1 MRLPWLSGTRR
12 VQHKPLVQL
21 PFVGREA
28 LLTGLEAN
36 LQAAQQGTGQFV
48 TLEGPAGNGKSAL
61 LSEFAFGRCPK
72 PFTFLVRL
80 HAGGWVVVQ
89 ECYAHLFEAL
99 QAQSEKT
106 LDMFYNDTKRLRKVL
121 AVNWDETEFRTFLA
135 SAEWTQV
142 QEQSPPKR
150 AGLGR
155 GADAFGQFLA
165 AARAHPWAVGAATL
179 LEVLARDASVGRQQ
193 DALAQRWEGLLRAIQ
208 RRGLPPGAVFVVLI
222 EQVEDDPPYGAQWA
236 EHWHRFAR
244 ITAES
249 ALPFLVVWSGMAAAL
264 QPVHQALHGMAPLTE
279 HRVEGLAAAER
290 QPLLSRL
297 LRVLPRSVQGAWE
310 QVVTAN
316 NGATFGNPAYLI
328 LSTTCVAAVAEAQ
341 PVPDQTLATMATAQ
355 AGEFVAPL
363 MERIAQRQ
371 AGQEGVLRQLTEICA
386 FLPPQETGTLD
397 DLFLYC
403 DLEAVGLDVMT
414 GRTTFEK
421 LVGEFVRYGLLDHD
435 RFTGRYTA
443 GNRVVQQALQAYVYP
458 SDGARQAVARRRRR
472 AAAVLRHVQRESV
485 EVLPEL
491 ARRIDAEEGNVTPSL
506 LAPYLLPP
514 FRRLLE
520 RSTKAE
526 RQRIASALGMFP
538 SALAVEVL
546 LLLLE
551 DEEGQ
556 VRSRAVQ
563 SLADLDGLHTL
574 PALLKALQ
582 DANGDVRWIAA
593 LALGKLEGPD
603 IVEALI
609 ALLTDEDKEVGRIA
623 AEGLGQKG
631 DRRAVPH
638 LIAAVRDSY
647 PLLRESAALAL
658 GQLADTRALPALQ
671 ELLQDASM
679 QVRRC
684 AERALARI
692 APTA

>member
-12 VQHKPLVQL
+12 VRHKPLVQL
-21 PFVGREA
+21 PFVGHAA
-28 LLTGLEAN
+28 LLAALEAN

-48 TLEGPAGNGKSAL
+48 TLEGPAGSGKSAL
-61 LSEFAFGRCPK
+61 LTEFVFGHCPK

-106 LDMFYNDTKRLRKVL
+106 LDMLYNDTKRLRKVL
-121 AVNWDETEFRTFLA
+121 AVNWDEAEFRTFLA
-135 SAEWTQV
+135 SADWTQL
-142 QEQSPPKR
+142 QQQSPSRR
-150 AGLGR
+150 AGLVR
-155 GADAFGQFLA
+155 GPDALGQFLA
-165 AARAHPWAVGAATL
+165 AAHAHPWAVGAATL
-179 LEVLARDASVGRQQ
+179 LEVLARDASLGRQEGV
-193 DALAQRWEGLLRAIQ
+193 LAHRWEGLLRAIQ

-222 EQVEDDPPYGAQWA
+222 EQLADDAPHAEQWA
-236 EHWHRFAR
+236 EHWRRFAR
-244 ITAES
+244 VTAES
-249 ALPFLVVWSGMAAAL
+249 TLPFLVLWSGTAAAL
-264 QPVHQALHGMAPLTE
+264 QPVHQALHGMVPLTT
-279 HRVEGLAAAER
+279 HHVEGLAATER

-297 LRVLPRSVQGAWE
+297 LRVLPRGVQGAWE
-310 QVVTAN
+310 QVITAN
-316 NGATFGNPAYLI
+316 DATFGNPAYLI
-328 LSTTCVAAVAEAQ
+328 LSTTCVAAMAEAP
-341 PVPDQTLATMATAQ
+341 PVADQTLATLAAAQ
-355 AGEFVAPL
+355 AGECVGPL
-363 MERIAQRQ
+363 MERIAQRH
-371 AGQEGVLRQLTEICA
+371 AGQEGLLRQLSEICA
-386 FLPPQETGTLD
+386 FLPPKEDGTLD

-403 DLEAVGLDVMT
+403 DLDAVGLDVVT
-414 GRTTFEK
+414 GRATFEK

-435 RFTGRYTA
+435 PFTGRYTA
-443 GNRVVQQALQAYVYP
+443 GNGIVQQALQAYVYP

-472 AAAVLRHVQRESV
+472 AAAVLRHVQRESG
-485 EVLPEL
+485 EVLREL
-491 ARRIDAEEGNVTPSL
+491 AQRIDAEEGGVTPSL

-514 FRRLLE
+514 FRRLLA

-526 RQRIASALGMFP
+526 RQRIASALGTFP

-546 LLLLE
+546 MLLLA

-563 SLADLDGLHTL
+563 SLADLDGLYTL
-574 PALLKALQ
+574 PALLQALQ
-582 DANGDVRWIAA
+582 DPNSDVRWIAA
-593 LALGKLEGPD
+593 LALGKLEGPET
-603 IVEALI
+603 VEALI

-631 DRRAVPH
+631 DLRAVPH

-679 QVRRC
+679 QVRHC
-684 AERALARI
+684 AERALARLS
-692 APTA
+692 PTA